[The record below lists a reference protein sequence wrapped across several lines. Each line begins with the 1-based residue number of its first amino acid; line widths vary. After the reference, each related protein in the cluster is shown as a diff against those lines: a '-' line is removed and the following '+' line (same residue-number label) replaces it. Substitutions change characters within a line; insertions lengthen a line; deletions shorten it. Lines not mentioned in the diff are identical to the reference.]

1 MSNIIVM
8 KFGGSSVANASAML
22 NVYQIIS
29 SQKCKKL
36 VVLSACKGVTDLLIE
51 AANLSLQSLAKSI
64 EIINIISE
72 HHKQII
78 ENAIKTELR
87 WNAMDEIGKLIRQIR
102 EYSEGIFLLQELTP
116 KMLDYYVSFGEKLS
130 TTVFY
135 YILLEN
141 KINAALIN
149 SENYI
154 ITNSKFGEAEPN
166 YPIIQSKVQK
176 ELKPQFDAHDTII
189 AQGFIGSDLECR
201 TTTLGRGG
209 SDFSASIYGLALD
222 AKEIQIWT
230 DVSGIKS
237 ADPRLVEQA
246 ITLDEMTIDEIRE
259 LSFYGAKVL
268 HPDTIKPAIEAGIPI
283 KVLNTFS
290 PLEQGTIIKENNQ
303 ASEPKLHSI
312 SVLNEVTKLHFH
324 LDAKRNNNLQIVDI
338 LNYLI
343 RRNIKILS
351 SSQSETSFV
360 LFAKLEN
367 QQINNIIATYT
378 DFQVEAI
385 KGDLICLVGNNILLD
400 KELLA
405 KLIKKIES
413 YQIDYIQFGINK
425 QLSLLFSKENTREI
439 IERIHSV
446 IGN

>member
-1 MSNIIVM
+1 MDNIIVM

-22 NVYQIIS
+22 NVFNIIT
-29 SQKCKKL
+29 SQKCNKL

-51 AANLSLQSLAKSI
+51 AANFSLQNITKSI
-64 EIINIISE
+64 EIINEISE
-72 HHKQII
+72 HHKKII
-78 ENAIKTELR
+78 ENTINSELK
-87 WNAMDEIGKLIRQIR
+87 WKALEKIDVYIRQIR
-102 EYSEGIFLLQELTP
+102 EFSEGIHLLQELTA
-116 KMLDYYVSFGEKLS
+116 KMMDFFVSFGEKLS

-141 KINAALIN
+141 KINAVLIN

-166 YPIIQSKVQK
+166 YSIIKLKVQN
-176 ELKPQFDAHDTII
+176 ELKPEFDKYDTII
-189 AQGFIGSDLECR
+189 AQGFIGSDLEGR

-209 SDFSASIYGLALD
+209 SDFSASIYGLALG
-222 AKEIQIWT
+222 ASEIQIWT
-230 DVSGIKS
+230 DVSGVKS
-237 ADPRLVEQA
+237 ADPRIVEQA
-246 ITLDEMTIDEIRE
+246 ITIDEMTIDEIRE

-290 PLEQGTIIKENNQ
+290 PSEQGTIIKENNQ
-303 ASEPKLHSI
+303 GSEPKLHSI
-312 SVLNEVTKLHFH
+312 SVLSEVTKLHFY
-324 LDAKRNNNLQIVDI
+324 LDAKRNSSLQIVDI

-360 LFAKLEN
+360 LFAKLDN
-367 QQINNIIATYT
+367 QQINNITATYT
-378 DFQVEAI
+378 DYQVEAVE
-385 KGDLICLVGNNILLD
+385 GDLICLVGNNILLD
-400 KELLA
+400 KELLS
-405 KLIKKIES
+405 KLTKQIEN

-425 QLSLLFSKENTREI
+425 QLSLLFSKDNTREI

-446 IGN
+446 IGS